1 MNATRLAV
9 IPIALLLFGCSNDS
23 NVGPTTPNSSVDAD
37 ELLQAQITL
46 PPGFQINVFAPGVTR
61 PRSMVVGDNG
71 TVFVGSYFFTKG
83 VTSPVYALRDED
95 GDGFAEFRREIW
107 NGFNTPNGLAFHD
120 GTLWIVDEDRVWR
133 IDNVEETLD
142 NPQPRLIYSG
152 LPSRAETDQATN
164 VGHWWRYMTYG
175 PDDKL

>member
-1 MNATRLAV
+1 M
-9 IPIALLLFGCSNDS
+9 
-23 NVGPTTPNSSVDAD
+23 
-37 ELLQAQITL
+37 
-46 PPGFQINVFAPGVTR
+46 
-61 PRSMVVGDNG
+61 
-71 TVFVGSYFFTKG
+71 
-83 VTSPVYALRDED
+83 YALRDED

-107 NGFNTPNGLAFHD
+107 NGFNTPNGLVFHD

-175 PDDKL
+175 TRRQALHLGRYALVVPGGRAHRKRPQ